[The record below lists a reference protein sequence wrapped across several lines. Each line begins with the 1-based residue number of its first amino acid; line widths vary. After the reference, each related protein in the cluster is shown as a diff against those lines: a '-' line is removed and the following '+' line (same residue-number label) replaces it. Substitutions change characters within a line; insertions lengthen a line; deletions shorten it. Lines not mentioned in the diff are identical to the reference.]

1 MMKYPS
7 WDTLYMFHHMIE
19 PRFGRCL
26 PGIRFRRTRKN
37 STRVCTL
44 TLDSGNLLYFY
55 IFTKSWIQSPWLFEP
70 MLMGSIPAQF
80 EKVFHEVHGTS
91 PWRGDMPVQC
101 FITFPDSSNTQDLFH
116 YFVHTNTSFWNFT
129 LRFQPQTKLIWVHS
143 FFSYCQPEPYE
154 DVFMHIVFMCCQP
167 EPLKHIV
174 NMFSTKGDMTSV
186 IQPLVHTPIPFFANL
201 NCRSYVHHK
210 GCNDKFPSKCT
221 SHDRWRSFTDNCA
234 EAQTGSDHGTWP
246 SSTRAN

>member
-101 FITFPDSSNTQDLFH
+101 FITFWVIKHPRFVPLLCSHKHVFLKFH
-116 YFVHTNTSFWNFT
+116 PKVPT
-129 LRFQPQTKLIWVHS
+129 LIWVHS
-143 FFSYCQPEPYE
+143 FFFPTVNLSH
-154 DVFMHIVFMCCQP
+154 MKMCSCT
-167 EPLKHIV
+167 LCLCV
-174 NMFSTKGDMTSV
+174 
-186 IQPLVHTPIPFFANL
+186 ANL
-201 NCRSYVHHK
+201 NHWNILTTCSAQRVTWQVSY
-210 GCNDKFPSKCT
+210 NP
-221 SHDRWRSFTDNCA
+221 
-234 EAQTGSDHGTWP
+234 
-246 SSTRAN
+246 

>member
-1 MMKYPS
+1 MS
-7 WDTLYMFHHMIE
+7 
-19 PRFGRCL
+19 PRNTFSENAKEL
-26 PGIRFRRTRKN
+26 NESLHTHLRFRKSFILLHFLQNHEFKVHGCSNQCWWVASLPNSRKS
-37 STRVCTL
+37 STRSMEHHHGEGTC
-44 TLDSGNLLYFY
+44 
-55 IFTKSWIQSPWLFEP
+55 QSNVSLHFE
-70 MLMGSIPAQF
+70 
-80 EKVFHEVHGTS
+80 
-91 PWRGDMPVQC
+91 
-101 FITFPDSSNTQDLFH
+101 SSNTQDLFH

-167 EPLKHIV
+167 EPLKHID